1 MGILLH
7 GNSNTRIRMPSR
19 IDRSAHGASQ
29 GGASIEYT
37 PPMIVG
43 LMNFDG
49 ISFKIRSVGSE
60 QGANC
65 DCSGRC
71 LQYSAA

>member
-1 MGILLH
+1 M
-7 GNSNTRIRMPSR
+7 M
-19 IDRSAHGASQ
+19 A
-29 GGASIEYT
+29 
-37 PPMIVG
+37 G

-71 LQYSAA
+71 LQYSVA